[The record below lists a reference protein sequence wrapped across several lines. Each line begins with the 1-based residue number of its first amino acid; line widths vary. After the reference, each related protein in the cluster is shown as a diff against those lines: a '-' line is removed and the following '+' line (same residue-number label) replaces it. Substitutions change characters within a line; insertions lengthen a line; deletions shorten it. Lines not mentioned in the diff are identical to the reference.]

1 VAGAT
6 SRARK
11 RTDEP
16 ARASIA
22 RAAVAVRGPKGR
34 AHEAKKQAYQRLALA
49 AGERVF
55 AKRGYDGAKMQDV
68 ATETGV
74 ALATLYGAYPS
85 KEALYDAI
93 HRLRGRALLERAA
106 SAASGASRAWEA
118 VLAGV
123 EAYVDFLVEHTD
135 YLRIHLHESQPWA
148 LDPRFV
154 CAEQKRQWRQGLEL
168 TVSTFRQAM
177 NDGDVREGDAELF
190 ARLMIA
196 SHQVFLVAW
205 VEGGMKEPKATLV
218 ARIREHM
225 TRAFRAT

>member
-1 VAGAT
+1 MNREAT
-6 SRARK
+6 SGTK
-11 RTDEP
+11 RGITKAEP
-16 ARASIA
+16 SARAT
-22 RAAVAVRGPKGR
+22 RAKGR
-34 AHEAKKQAYQRLALA
+34 AQDAKREAYQRLALA

-55 AKRGYDGAKMQDV
+55 ARRGYDGAKMQDV

-93 HRLRGRALLERAA
+93 HRLRGRALLEQAGVAA
-106 SAASGASRAWEA
+106 SSATSAWGAIER
-118 VLAGV
+118 GV
-123 EAYVDFLVEHTD
+123 AAYVEFLAEHRD
-135 YLRIHLHESQPWA
+135 YLHIHLHESQPWA
-148 LDPRFV
+148 LDPKFV

-177 NDGDVREGDAELF
+177 SDGTARAGDPELF

-205 VEGGMKEPKATLV
+205 VEAGMKESTETLV

-225 TRAFRAT
+225 VRMFAP